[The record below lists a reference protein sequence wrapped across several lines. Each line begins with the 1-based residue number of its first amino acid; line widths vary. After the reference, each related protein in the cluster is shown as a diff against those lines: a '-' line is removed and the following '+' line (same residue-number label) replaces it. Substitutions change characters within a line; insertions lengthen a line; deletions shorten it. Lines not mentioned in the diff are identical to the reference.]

1 MIAGLIQ
8 TMLVRSQYLI
18 DMTNLLDITDRVIVA
33 MGATSGLGRA
43 IAVGLARHGAIV
55 VPSGR
60 RDEQLSALCAEI
72 DATGNRT
79 LCQTSDVRDRAS
91 VDRLRDA
98 VLEKFGR
105 VDVLVNA
112 AGVTFKEPTAQVSE
126 QQWTA
131 LMDTDLTGV
140 LRACQSFYAPL
151 KSSGRGRIINIASL
165 GSFLGFYQVAAY
177 AAAKTAVLSLTR
189 SLGCEWANDGICVN
203 AIVPGVFP
211 TELNSKLI
219 MGTPRGNE
227 ILMRTPMSRFG
238 KPEELIGV
246 AILLASDG
254 ASFLT
259 GQSIAVD
266 GGYLASG
273 VNQ

>member
-43 IAVGLARHGAIV
+43 IAIGLARHGAIV

-79 LCQTSDVRDRAS
+79 LCQTSDVRDRDS
-91 VDRLRDA
+91 IDRLRDA
-98 VLEKFGR
+98 VFEKFGR

-112 AGVTFKEPTAQVSE
+112 AGVTFKEPTVQVSE